1 MIELTRSFPEII
13 FPPSWDNFLGNP
25 GMNLLRKPLGN
36 LRQALDAG
44 KKIYPHSSRLF
55 RAFELVQPEA
65 VRVVILGQD
74 PYHGPHQANG
84 LAFAVDQ
91 SQDPPPS
98 LRNIQKALEN
108 DRLACRSEGLESL
121 MNGPVDWGRG
131 DLEAWAGQG
140 VLLMNDVLT
149 VEDGC
154 PGAHRSWGWSLW
166 TEYVIHTLQSSRQ
179 GLVWMLWG
187 KEAQRHHAGQL
198 TPETSVHHLMLT
210 APHPSPLSAYRGFL
224 NCRHFSKANRF
235 LSSYL

>member
-1 MIELTRSFPEII
+1 MIEQTRSFPEIT
-13 FPPSWDNFLGNP
+13 FPPSWDRFLGNP
-25 GMNLLRKPLGN
+25 AMDLLLKPLDQYS
-36 LRQALDAG
+36 QALKAG
-44 KKIYPHSSRLF
+44 KKIYPDSSRLF

-74 PYHGPHQANG
+74 PYHGPDQANG
-84 LAFAVDQ
+84 LAFAVDPDQ
-91 SQDPPPS
+91 VPPPS
-98 LRNIQKALEN
+98 LRNIQKAVHH
-108 DRLACRSEGLESL
+108 DRQACRAEGLESL
-121 MNGPVDWGRG
+121 MNGPIDWGTG

-154 PGAHRSWGWSLW
+154 PGAHRSWGWSAW
-166 TEYVIHTLQSSRQ
+166 TEYVLHALQTSRQ

-198 TPETSVHHLMLT
+198 AQESSVHHRVLA

>member
-1 MIELTRSFPEII
+1 
-13 FPPSWDNFLGNP
+13 
-25 GMNLLRKPLGN
+25 
-36 LRQALDAG
+36 
-44 KKIYPHSSRLF
+44 LF

-84 LAFAVDQ
+84 LAFAVDPDQ
-91 SQDPPPS
+91 VPPPS

-121 MNGPVDWGRG
+121 MNGPVDWGTG

-198 TPETSVHHLMLT
+198 AQEGSVHHRVLA

>member
-1 MIELTRSFPEII
+1 MIEHPRSFPEIT
-13 FPPSWDNFLGNP
+13 FPPSWENFLGNQA
-25 GMNLLRKPLGN
+25 MDLLRKPLDHMN
-36 LRQALDAG
+36 QALEAG

-91 SQDPPPS
+91 SQVPPPS

-108 DRLACRSEGLESL
+108 DRQACSIEGLEPL
-121 MNGPVDWGRG
+121 MNGPIDWGTG

-154 PGAHRSWGWSLW
+154 PGAHRSWGWSAW
-166 TEYVIHTLQSSRQ
+166 TEYVLHALQSSRH
-179 GLVWMLWG
+179 GMVWMLWG
-187 KEAQRHHAGQL
+187 KEAQRHRPSQL
-198 TPETSVHHLMLT
+198 TPEASAHHLMLT

-224 NCRHFSKANRF
+224 TCRHFSKANRF